1 MPFDNRIFHFRE
13 DEFRQLFPT
22 RIVDWM
28 IAHSEPDKDDGAYRE
43 LPEARHL
50 PVVVA
55 IRMSL
60 SFPLLLSAVPLHA
73 RDHTLAGET
82 EKQKFRRCWFS
93 DGGICSNFPIHFF
106 DNLWPG
112 WPTFGITLEGLRTG
126 QTDRVFLPTRAG
138 QGILRNFRS
147 VDSLGGFLGSIL
159 DTMQEWR
166 DNLQSVLPGFR
177 DRIVHIALDEHEGG
191 MNLNMP
197 SNVVEALAA
206 YGRAA
211 GERICQEFDWPTH
224 RWVRFLVSMN
234 KLQSTLASMKQ
245 RYDAG
250 APGDAESDVQ
260 ALMACAER
268 WKQFAA
274 DAIPKPDVDLRITPK
289 P

>member
-1 MPFDNRIFHFRE
+1 
-13 DEFRQLFPT
+13 
-22 RIVDWM
+22 M
-28 IAHSEPDKDDGAYRE
+28 IAHSEPDKDDGAYRK
-43 LPEARHL
+43 LPETRHL

-73 RDHTLAGET
+73 RDHTLASEA

-112 WPTFGITLEGLRTG
+112 WPTFGITLEGLRPG
-126 QTDRVFLPTRAG
+126 RTDRVFLPTRAG
-138 QGILRNFRS
+138 QGILRNFHA
-147 VDSLGGFLGSIL
+147 VDSLGGFLSSIL
-159 DTMQEWR
+159 DAMQEWR

-177 DRIVHIALDEHEGG
+177 DRIVHIALDEYEGG

-197 SNVVEALAA
+197 PDVVEALAA

-211 GERICQEFDWPTH
+211 GERLCQEFDWPAH

-245 RYDAG
+245 RYREG
-250 APGDAESDVQ
+250 APGDESLNDLLTRYPGEDHPYEQSEAWLKAAESDVQ
-260 ALMACAER
+260 ALMECVER
-268 WKQFAA
+268 WQQFAA
-274 DAIPKPDVDLRITPK
+274 DTIPKPDVDLRITPK